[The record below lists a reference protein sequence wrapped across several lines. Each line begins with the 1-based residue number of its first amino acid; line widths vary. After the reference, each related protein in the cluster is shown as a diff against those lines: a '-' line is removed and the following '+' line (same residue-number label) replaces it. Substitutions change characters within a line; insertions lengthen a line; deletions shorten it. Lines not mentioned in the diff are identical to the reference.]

1 MRDCINSSRAPAG
14 RDMTNPSLDQL
25 AQDVDQM
32 EAAVARKRH
41 QLQEAQAAQLLE
53 QECVHVLCWRTD

>member
-1 MRDCINSSRAPAG
+1 
-14 RDMTNPSLDQL
+14 MTNPSLDQL

-53 QECVHVLCWRTD
+53 QECVHVLCWRAD